1 MLIGLTK
8 ISLTKTSFNYPSVK
22 ELPLRLPPLK
32 CTQAHSH
39 HEQNKI
45 QTVTVSLTQCDCLYP
60 CPFHITFFIPCSRPS
75 VSSTGDT
82 QKGWEGQTSFYRE
95 RGEGGWALSNEQLSI
110 RQQESLVLYMTLKT
124 FWDGVSQPHGRIRT
138 VCKLSFIVKTR
149 WSWTCYSGVVQIARN
164 LVHIVA

>member
-45 QTVTVSLTQCDCLYP
+45 QTVTVNLTQCDRLFHVRSILPSLFHGGNRSQSWVENTNMTDLYLQSVNSEKDLPQSHFTSSFFLDDVSLLWCLY
-60 CPFHITFFIPCSRPS
+60 S
-75 VSSTGDT
+75 
-82 QKGWEGQTSFYRE
+82 
-95 RGEGGWALSNEQLSI
+95 
-110 RQQESLVLYMTLKT
+110 
-124 FWDGVSQPHGRIRT
+124 
-138 VCKLSFIVKTR
+138 
-149 WSWTCYSGVVQIARN
+149 
-164 LVHIVA
+164 